1 LEELPLRNG
10 NVGTLLGI
18 FVGGF
23 TALAGTCVAP
33 RAAHAALGA
42 PYASIATDQARL
54 KASIKV
60 TPRSSYEVHELTL
73 ASGTSV
79 REYVTNG
86 GAVFAVAW
94 NGPTM
99 PNLRQTLGDYF
110 ANYTAAA
117 SAAHGGHNHLTVRQD
132 GLVIQ
137 AGGHMR
143 AFTGRAYLPQFI
155 PAGVSIDELR

>member
-1 LEELPLRNG
+1 LRNG
-10 NVGTLLGI
+10 TVGTLLGV
-18 FVGGF
+18 FVGGLA
-23 TALAGTCVAP
+23 ALAGTCFAP

-54 KASIKV
+54 KASIRV

-73 ASGTSV
+73 ASGSSV
-79 REYVTNG
+79 REYVANG
-86 GAVFAVAW
+86 GAVFAVTW

-99 PNLRQTLGDYF
+99 PNLRQLLGDYF

-117 SAAHGGHNHLTVRQD
+117 SAVHGGHNHLAVRQD

-137 AGGHMR
+137 AVGHMR
-143 AFTGRAYLPQFI
+143 AFTGLAYLPQAI